1 MPVDELLAKAERFIK
16 SAQLLAS
23 DEDYDGAASRLYYA
37 MFFIAEALL
46 EVEGLAFSS
55 HRAVQAA
62 YGAQFAKTGRLDPR
76 FHRALLY
83 AFQQRQ
89 LGDYSVES
97 HVARS
102 VVAEMT
108 EDATAFLAAA
118 RAWLTKSGQA

>member
-1 MPVDELLAKAERFIK
+1 
-16 SAQLLAS
+16 
-23 DEDYDGAASRLYYA
+23 

-62 YGAQFAKTGRLDPR
+62 YGAQFAKTGRLDAR

-97 HVARS
+97 HVAPS
-102 VVAEMT
+102 VAADMT

-118 RAWLTKSGQA
+118 RAWLAKSGQA